1 MSTLKVQN
9 IAHTN
14 GTNAMTISSG
24 GVVTQPN
31 NPMFKATGADN
42 IALTNNTFTKVQ
54 FNSEEFDVGGYYDST
69 TNYRYTPQVAGK
81 YLIYGRVYITYA
93 SEATENLYIAIYKNG
108 TAAQQFARSDDSSLY
123 GSVQISSLIEMNGS
137 SDYVEIY
144 TKTSSSTNAVY
155 YSGGTL
161 GEFSGYRIGG

>member
-144 TKTSSSTNAVY
+144 TKASISSNAVY

>member
-1 MSTLKVQN
+1 MSILR
-9 IAHTN
+9 TN
-14 GTNAMTISSG
+14 QIQDTSGNSAMMIDSN

-31 NPMFKATGADN
+31 NPMFKVKGVDN
-42 IALTNNTFTKVQ
+42 IALTNNTYTKVT

-81 YLIYGRVYITYA
+81 YFIYGKVYITYGSSA
-93 SEATENLYIAIYKNG
+93 VENIYIAIYKNG
-108 TAAQQFARSDDSSLY
+108 VLVEVFQSLMGATNY
-123 GSVQISSLIEMNGS
+123 GSVQVSSLIEMNGS

-144 TKTSSSTNAVY
+144 TKASHSTDAVY
-155 YSGGTL
+155 YSSGRL

>member
-1 MSTLKVQN
+1 VSTIKVQN

-42 IALTNNTFTKVQ
+42 VAITNNTFTKVT
-54 FNSEEFDVGGYYDST
+54 FNSEVFDVGGYYST
-69 TNYRYTPQVAGK
+69 TNCRYTPQVAGK
-81 YLIYGRVYITYA
+81 YVIYSRAYITYGSA
-93 SEATENLYIAIYKNG
+93 ATENLYLAIYKNG
-108 TAAQQFARSDDSSLY
+108 TEVSNFARSDDNSLY
-123 GSVQISSLIEMNGS
+123 GSVQVSSLIEMNGS

-144 TKTSSSTNAVY
+144 IKASISSDAVY
-155 YSGGTL
+155 YAGGSL